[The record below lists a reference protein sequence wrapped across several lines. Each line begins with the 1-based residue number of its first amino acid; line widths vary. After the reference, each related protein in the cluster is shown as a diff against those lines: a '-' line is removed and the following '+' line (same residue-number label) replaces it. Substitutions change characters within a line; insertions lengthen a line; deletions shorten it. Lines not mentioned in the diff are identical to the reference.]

1 MKTVSTPLMSC
12 ALALAV
18 LTAPLA
24 VNLLGHSSHG
34 VALAA
39 KGGNGGGNGHGG
51 GPGNNGK
58 GNAFG
63 HDRQGQETRGNGKAR
78 SHSDN
83 LGNSRGRITSTLGRL
98 NAAHASTNARAN
110 ASPHSAVGRV
120 AAYEAAARVNAAVTT
135 LNDPDSTQAQID
147 AARET
152 LATLGLDPSSPP
164 SPEEAATAEV
174 EALAAAANKSI
185 APLGPDDDQDG
196 NMVSDAIQG
205 RVNALLGLD
214 ANQ

>member
-1 MKTVSTPLMSC
+1 MKTLSTTLMSC
-12 ALALAV
+12 ALALV
-18 LTAPLA
+18 VMTAPLA
-24 VNLLGHSSHG
+24 VNLLGYSSHG

-58 GNAFG
+58 GKSFG
-63 HDRQGQETRGNGKAR
+63 HDRQAQETRGNDKVG
-78 SHSDN
+78 SHGGN
-83 LGNSRGRITSTLGRL
+83 LGNSRGKIASALGRL
-98 NAAHASTNARAN
+98 NAAHASANARAN

-135 LNDPDSTQAQID
+135 LNDPDSTQAQLD
-147 AARET
+147 AAQET

-164 SPEEAATAEV
+164 SPEEASTAEV
-174 EALAAAANKSI
+174 EALAAAANKTI

-196 NMVSDAIQG
+196 NTVSDAIQG
-205 RVNALLGLD
+205 QVNALLGLD
-214 ANQ
+214 TNQ